1 MVDQNQKTS
10 ERVLSVQNLSR
21 LSGDPTEMSTTRKV
35 ASHVSLGGETEW
47 VSVPEGSVIL
57 GGLSNRKQ
65 DSDTAMPTSITLVVP
80 PIGRHPDRSAAK
92 ISLEGGRDLLG
103 QFPDKPSAADF
114 IRALDVINKIEEYA
128 PAIAL
133 QLIWPIWRRHD
144 HVPLMGGCVKLCARN
159 LDWSWSPDAFDI
171 ARRFV
176 ESLELFPELALLSD
190 PAELG
195 QRILSRAV
203 GGATL
208 HYCALAHLVAP
219 GSSEIS
225 ERFVLELARAGELEA
240 VLRLLPATEQGKD
253 VFFSKL
259 LDVIPRDANETTV
272 IDLYAQIADRLS
284 NRPTLASLRLGE
296 RMGSILQSN
305 AAHRIEP
312 LQMAHTVARVRK
324 LLKNGDRVSIERGRS
339 FSAPR
344 NQGFGAALLEQT
356 EPLMARY
363 LHNLVRG
370 NTNNRSYSKHTG
382 EGRISW
388 VRWQIECGILAFI
401 PASKFLSHYA
411 KREGTWL
418 YAKRHVAGEVFQFGP
433 YIDLPAGTYR
443 VVFLGNAT
451 NAILELAV
459 VSLNNS
465 KKIQSV
471 IRTSRTDEPSSEI
484 LGTVDFCLLK
494 AEPSVEFLIYP
505 MTHSGELWS
514 SGVKLQCTE
523 LF

>member
-1 MVDQNQKTS
+1 
-10 ERVLSVQNLSR
+10 
-21 LSGDPTEMSTTRKV
+21 MSTTRKV
-35 ASHVSLGGETEW
+35 ASHVSLGGETEC
-47 VSVPEGSVIL
+47 VSTPEGQRHL
-57 GGLSNRKQ
+57 GGLTNRKQ
-65 DSDTAMPTSITLVVP
+65 DSDAAMPTSITLVAP
-80 PIGRHPDRSAAK
+80 PIGRLPDRSAAG

-114 IRALDVINKIEEYA
+114 IHALQVINEVEEYA

-133 QLIWPIWRRHD
+133 QLIWPIWQRHE
-144 HVPLMGGCVKLCARN
+144 HVLLMGGCVKLCARN
-159 LDWSWSPDAFDI
+159 LDWGWLPDAFAI

-176 ESLELFPELALLSD
+176 ESLDLFPELALLSD
-190 PAELG
+190 PADLA

-208 HYCALAHLVAP
+208 HYCALAHFIAP
-219 GSSEIS
+219 GLSEIS
-225 ERFVLELARAGELEA
+225 ETFVLELARAGELEA
-240 VLRLLPATEQGKD
+240 VLRLLPATEKGND

-259 LDVIPRDANETTV
+259 LDVIPRDASETTV

-296 RMGSILQSN
+296 KMGSILQSN
-305 AAHRIEP
+305 AAHHVEP
-312 LQMAHTVARVRK
+312 LQLAHTVTVVRQ
-324 LLKNGDRVSIERGRS
+324 LLKNGDRVAIERGRTV
-339 FSAPR
+339 SAHYKQDSR
-344 NQGFGAALLEQT
+344 GTLLEKT
-356 EPLMARY
+356 EPLVARY

-370 NTNNRSYSKHTG
+370 NTNNRGYSKHTG

-388 VRWQIECGILAFI
+388 VRWQIECGFPALI

-411 KREGTWL
+411 KGDGTSL
-418 YAKRHVAGEVFQFGP
+418 YATRHVAGEVFQFGP

-443 VVFLGNAT
+443 VAFLGSAT

-459 VSLNNS
+459 VSMNNT
-465 KKIQSV
+465 KKIQSA
-471 IRTSRTDEPSSEI
+471 IFTSRTDEPSSDI

-494 AEPSVEFLIYP
+494 AEPNVEFLIYP
-505 MTHSGELWS
+505 MIPSGELWS
-514 SGVKLQCTE
+514 NGVKLHCTE